1 MGSFERTR
9 QQRREVADASAIG
22 MSAGWRLGLTFLAVI
37 AVVGLVSVGIWYFK
51 VATSPVKGAGDAT
64 RITNDGRNRVNAQEW
79 FVGQYEQIRSTDR
92 RIDEAAA
99 ELARRPGDE
108 FVAANYRGLVNRCVE
123 MVGNYNAEAQ
133 KVSRAQWRDPALP
146 VRIDDTDPSTDCRAA
161 KAPTPAA
168 TR

>member
-9 QQRREVADASAIG
+9 EARREVADASAVG
-22 MSAGWRLGLTFLAVI
+22 MSAGWRLVVTGLAVA
-37 AVVGLVSVGIWYFK
+37 AVIGLISVGIWYFK
-51 VATSPVKGAGDAT
+51 VATSGVKGAGDAT

-99 ELARRPGDE
+99 ELARKPGDE
-108 FVAANYRGLVNRCVE
+108 IAQTNYRGLVNRCME

-133 KVSRAQWRDPALP
+133 KVSRAQWRDASLP
-146 VRIDDTDPSTDCRAA
+146 TRIDDSETATDCRPAQA
-161 KAPTPAA
+161 PAA